1 MLKKV
6 LIVMI
11 SLMLISSV
19 IFAAGSE
26 ESSDTEK
33 ELVNVTMMIRDRSS
47 ISWDGSDLQDLVA
60 EKFNLNIEMDVIDY
74 SAFADKFAVRF
85 NSGDIPDMANFHG
98 INPELVNEAG
108 DRGLLL
114 NFLDYTDFMP
124 NLNNYLVEYQ
134 DDLRYYLSNENK
146 LYFAPL
152 VINYPLGYYG
162 LAVRKDLLDNA
173 GFDIN
178 NVEDFD
184 DLYKM
189 FSILQEANDG
199 GPVMGSR
206 YTLGNI
212 MQLGE
217 FMGITG
223 KSVWWN
229 AEKEQWEGTY
239 YRPGMR
245 DFVELMAKMYEEGIL
260 HPDFLT
266 MQTKERD
273 QLLYN
278 GGLTAFMDNMAYIT
292 HTMNNRASEE
302 MIWSQVIP
310 PKYKGTKF
318 SSPTL
323 PNLLTGQGVIVNA
336 KTKADTEIM
345 QFIDWLYSEEGM
357 LRSQY
362 GVEGTDYIMIGDEQW
377 LSLNGQN
384 INTIPVEYHDQLLS
398 VEEYKERQDQLPFN
412 MYGFYSFT
420 TTWRA
425 FSKPN
430 NPEGTNYYEN
440 AYKDYVAN
448 GVFRGPNPGTPFS
461 EDQLDEFKQLDDPI
475 KTYGEENITKMILGQ
490 ISIEDNWAD
499 FIDGLKEFDYD
510 RFVDLYNESYKTFDS
525 KKVELK

>member
-1 MLKKV
+1 
-6 LIVMI
+6 
-11 SLMLISSV
+11 
-19 IFAAGSE
+19 
-26 ESSDTEK
+26 
-33 ELVNVTMMIRDRSS
+33 
-47 ISWDGSDLQDLVA
+47 
-60 EKFNLNIEMDVIDY
+60 
-74 SAFADKFAVRF
+74 
-85 NSGDIPDMANFHG
+85 
-98 INPELVNEAG
+98 
-108 DRGLLL
+108 
-114 NFLDYTDFMP
+114 
-124 NLNNYLVEYQ
+124 
-134 DDLRYYLSNENK
+134 
-146 LYFAPL
+146 
-152 VINYPLGYYG
+152 
-162 LAVRKDLLDNA
+162 
-173 GFDIN
+173 
-178 NVEDFD
+178 
-184 DLYKM
+184 
-189 FSILQEANDG
+189 
-199 GPVMGSR
+199 
-206 YTLGNI
+206 
-212 MQLGE
+212 
-217 FMGITG
+217 
-223 KSVWWN
+223 
-229 AEKEQWEGTY
+229 
-239 YRPGMR
+239 
-245 DFVELMAKMYEEGIL
+245 
-260 HPDFLT
+260 
-266 MQTKERD
+266 
-273 QLLYN
+273 
-278 GGLTAFMDNMAYIT
+278 
-292 HTMNNRASEE
+292 
-302 MIWSQVIP
+302 
-310 PKYKGTKF
+310 
-318 SSPTL
+318 
-323 PNLLTGQGVIVNA
+323 
-336 KTKADTEIM
+336 M